1 MVNVDEA
8 IQLRRDLQRGNTTH
22 LRLRR
27 AIIGTS
33 VVGMASMVPVSMLQT
48 GIVHHLP
55 DPPIKVF
62 HSDAANSSLIAYQFG
77 APDGPMS
84 VASFAV
90 NMPIAAFGGADRART
105 KPLIPLLAAGKAAID
120 AAVSC
125 WYFDK
130 MRRGKKWC
138 PYCIVGAISSVTV
151 FILSVP
157 EARSAWSHLRSGK
170 A

>member
-1 MVNVDEA
+1 MVKVDEA
-8 IQLRRDLQRGNTTH
+8 IQLRRDLQRGNSTH
-22 LRLRR
+22 LKLRR

-33 VVGMASMVPVSMLQT
+33 VVGAASMVPVSMLQT
-48 GIVHHLP
+48 GIVQHLP
-55 DPPIKVF
+55 APPLKGF
-62 HSDAANSSLIAYQFG
+62 HSDAANSSLIAYRFG

-90 NMPIAAFGGADRART
+90 NIPLAAFGGADRART
-105 KPLIPLLAAGKAAID
+105 KPPIPLLAAGKAAID
-120 AAVSC
+120 AAVST
-125 WYFDK
+125 WYFNQ

-138 PYCIVGAISSVTV
+138 PYCIVGAISSLTL

-157 EARSAWSHLRSGK
+157 EARSAWSHLRSRR